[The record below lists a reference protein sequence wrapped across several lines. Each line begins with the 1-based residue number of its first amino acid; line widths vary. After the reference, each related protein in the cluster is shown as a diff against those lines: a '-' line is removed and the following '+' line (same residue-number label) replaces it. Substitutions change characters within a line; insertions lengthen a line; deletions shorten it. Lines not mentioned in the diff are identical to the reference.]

1 MTNTDRKKTLIEVYL
16 KPRSQWTPEDFK
28 VVVDHEL
35 RGHEERRDK
44 EAWEKIKNDINY
56 PKNNINHPEHYN
68 QGSVECIQAI
78 EAMLNAEEFRG
89 HCKAN
94 AVKYIWREKLK
105 GGDESIDKAIW
116 YLNRMRNRNGI

>member
-1 MTNTDRKKTLIEVYL
+1 MTEKSN
-16 KPRSQWTPEDFK
+16 
-28 VVVDHEL
+28 VD
-35 RGHEERRDK
+35 
-44 EAWEKIKNDINY
+44 
-56 PKNNINHPEHYN
+56 HPEHYN

-78 EAMLNAEEFRG
+78 EAMLSVEEFRG

-116 YLNRMRNRNGI
+116 YLNRMRGRNGI